1 MRLVR
6 REGYDARSTG
16 GAREM
21 TRTTTSLLAW
31 ICAAGLAQA
40 GDRGAPLSVTGIAL
54 RGAIE
59 RVHSVQAQT
68 VTLPKGADRDPRMI
82 WFPLVLVFDGKR
94 CLTGIYELEK
104 LDRLTTTCA
113 TGNPTFADVLGT
125 DAKPP
130 FEPGKVLVLVA
141 APQAYRAMCE
151 PCGRAHA
158 AVVAVLVDK
167 DISADVASI
176 DLLLD

>member
-1 MRLVR
+1 
-6 REGYDARSTG
+6 
-16 GAREM
+16 M
-21 TRTTTSLLAW
+21 TRTKPSLLAW
-31 ICAAGLAQA
+31 MLAAGLAFA
-40 GDRGAPLSVTGIAL
+40 AERGATLSVSGVAL
-54 RGAIE
+54 RSAMARI
-59 RVHSVQAQT
+59 HSVRAET
-68 VTLPKGADRDPRMI
+68 VTLPKGAERDQRMI

-141 APQAYRAMCE
+141 APQAYRAMCA

-158 AVVAVLVDK
+158 AVVAGALYEGTRTEFAAIGLRDRY
-167 DISADVASI
+167 
-176 DLLLD
+176 LLSNGFE